1 MSARRFFPP
10 FLVVLA
16 AGVLSL
22 PAVTP
27 AVASATASSVTM
39 VATGLNSPRGLI
51 WSGEGGFLLAEAGK
65 GGSGPCGP
73 GPLGTMCVGR
83 SGAVTR
89 IQNGTL
95 SRLVHLPS
103 IALPDGSFAFGTHDV
118 GSDGDGG
125 IYAVIGLAGSP
136 DTRKQWGPKGALLG
150 HLVRVT
156 RGGGIRA
163 IADLAAYEASHNPAG
178 GPVESDPFG
187 LLVREES
194 ILVADAGA
202 NDLLRVGHEGR
213 ISTVAVFPDR
223 NVQFQGQTMEMDAV
237 PTTVVRGPDGAY
249 YVGQL
254 TGFPYPVGGARVYR
268 VVPGHRPTIFA
279 RGFTNIIDI
288 AFDGLGNLYVLEI
301 AHNSL
306 LASQPFGALIRVS
319 PNGERTIL
327 LDQGLSFPT
336 SVVVRSPHVIYLT
349 NCGVC
354 PGGGEVLRL
363 GI

>member
-1 MSARRFFPP
+1 MPARSFLRP

-16 AGVLSL
+16 ASAFSL

-27 AVASATASSVTM
+27 AAAGTTVPSVTVVASN
-39 VATGLNSPRGLI
+39 LNSPRGLI
-51 WSGEGGFLLAEAGK
+51 WAGGGGFVVAEAGK

-83 SGAVTR
+83 SGAVTG
-89 IQNGTL
+89 IVDGTL

-118 GSDGDGG
+118 GSLGG
-125 IYAVIGLAGSP
+125 GPIYATIGLAGSP
-136 DTRKQWGPKGALLG
+136 ETREQWGPKGALLG
-150 HLVRVT
+150 HLVQVT
-156 RGGGIRA
+156 PGGDVRA
-163 IADLAAYEASHNPAG
+163 VADLAAYEASHNPAG

-187 LLVREES
+187 LLVRRES
-194 ILVADAGA
+194 NIVADAGA
-202 NDLLRVGHEGR
+202 NDLLRVSHEGR
-213 ISTVAVFPDR
+213 ISTLAVFPDR
-223 NVQFQGQTMEMDAV
+223 AVPFQGQTVEMDAV
-237 PTTVVRGPDGAY
+237 PTTVVLGPDGAY

-268 VVPGHRPTIFA
+268 VVPGQKPTIFA

-288 AFDGLGNLYVLEI
+288 AFDSRGNLYVLEI

-306 LASQPFGALIRVS
+306 RASQPYGELIRVS
-319 PNGERTIL
+319 PDGERTVL

-336 SVVVRSPHVIYLT
+336 SVVVRSPHRIYLT

-363 GI
+363 DL

>member
-1 MSARRFFPP
+1 MFARRFLPP

-27 AVASATASSVTM
+27 AAARATASSVTV
-39 VATGLNSPRGLI
+39 VASNLNSPRGLV
-51 WSGEGGFLLAEAGK
+51 WAGEGGFLLAEAGK

-89 IQNGTL
+89 IQEGTPT
-95 SRLVHLPS
+95 RLVHLPS

-118 GSDGDGG
+118 GSTDEGG
-125 IYAVIGLAGSP
+125 IFAVIGLAGSP
-136 DTRKQWGPKGALLG
+136 ETRKQWGPKGALLG

-156 RGGGIRA
+156 RDGGVRA

-194 ILVADAGA
+194 IIVADAGA

-223 NVQFQGQTMEMDAV
+223 NVQFQGQTLEMDAV
-237 PTTVVRGPDGAY
+237 PTSVVRGPDGAY

-268 VVPGHRPTIFA
+268 VVPGHKPTIFA

-288 AFDGLGNLYVLEI
+288 AFDGRGNLYVLEI

-306 LASQPFGALIRVS
+306 RASQPYGALIRVS
-319 PNGERTIL
+319 PNGERTVL

-336 SVVVRSPHVIYLT
+336 SVVVRSPHRIYLT

-363 GI
+363 DI